1 VVLLDDNFPNHPK
14 AIAAGRLAR
23 DLFVCGLCYCRK
35 YHTDGFIP
43 KKAISALGCGPD
55 PKRDVEML
63 VRVGFWDVADG
74 GYLVHGYQQM
84 YADLDAKAAADEK
97 REKRRAAGR
106 KGGLAKASNARDLL
120 LANASKTLAPVPSN
134 ALAHRNGSDRIGSV
148 DLHLGEKTEEGEA
161 PPLDVWL
168 AQLQDDYPQNRVTY
182 GHMTEQG
189 FVDAFQKD
197 PRPARVV
204 WAEMR
209 SNLENQKAGHE
220 WRVKGMAPKL
230 ETWLRDGR
238 WKQRHEVDPPAVSTR
253 QVPAA
258 SDPWWWASCPHTPKC
273 GSFRDCG
280 DLLRGEARS

>member
-1 VVLLDDNFPNHPK
+1 MAWVLLDDNFPNHPK

-55 PKRDVEML
+55 PKRDVEAL
-63 VRVGFWDVADG
+63 LRVGFWDAADG
-74 GYLVHGYQQM
+74 GYVVHGYREM
-84 YADLDAKAAADEK
+84 YADSDAKASADIRRQQK
-97 REKRRAAGR
+97 RDAGK
-106 KGGLAKASNARDLL
+106 KGGQASWAARQQRGEITV
-120 LANASKTLAPVPSN
+120 AAPKQSASKQDEAATKQPASTS
-134 ALAHRNGSDRIGSV
+134 AEAHRNGSERTGSV
-148 DLHLGEKTEEGEA
+148 QLHLGEKSEEGDA

-168 AQLQDDYPQNRVTY
+168 AELQEDYPQTRVTY

-197 PRPARVV
+197 PRPAREV

-209 SNLENQKAGHE
+209 ANLENQKAGYE
-220 WRVKGMAPKL
+220 WRVKGMTPKL

-238 WKQRHEVDPPAVSTR
+238 WKQRHETEPAPAGRANGTPPWLAT
-253 QVPAA
+253 
-258 SDPWWWASCPHTPKC
+258 
-273 GSFRDCG
+273 
-280 DLLRGEARS
+280 ARAKK